1 MCGISGIAA
10 GKLEPQQLEAAIQS
24 MARAIVHRGPDGL
37 GIRTFYPP
45 RVSRSVGLAHNR
57 LAIIDLSPD
66 GAEPMTNEDGSVW
79 LTFNGEIYNFHDL
92 RARLERSGHRFHS
105 RTDAEV
111 ILHLYEEMGPECVR
125 EFEGI
130 FAFAILDLKRDSL
143 LLARDP
149 VGVKPLYYSALSDI
163 FVFGSEI
170 KALLASSRITPEVN
184 WQAVSDFFTLLYV
197 PGPETMFRGIF
208 QVPPAHTLEL
218 RLPDLSFTIQR
229 YWDVKQDSAVESASY
244 DDLKLRIRESLA
256 ASVRRQLVSD
266 VPLGLFLSGGI
277 DSTIVAGLA
286 KEAKAD
292 IHSYTLSLQGDS
304 YKYFDE
310 SQKAR
315 AVARHLGTVHRE
327 LQLDPPDAIDMLD
340 LLEFFDQP
348 FANPTTYLMYQLSR
362 KAREHI
368 TVALCGAGGD
378 ELFAGY
384 PRSQAVR
391 LARRLG
397 WIPSPFLKIGVG
409 ALRFFRDSHK
419 TPYLR
424 RARKFLAGISD
435 DFFTQYA
442 SWTYCLNEGDKR
454 SLLLPSSQGGSCQ
467 SLRPTPEV
475 LRQAFQESSIKEPDN
490 HVLHMDVKTYLP
502 GNILE
507 YTDRMSMAVAL
518 EVRVPI
524 LEAQFI
530 SLALNTPFAFKFR
543 GGRAKAILADTFPE
557 FFPAEAL
564 NAPKRGF
571 SAPLGLWITQILD
584 SYFDASLDRA
594 HSLRKKFGE
603 DMGAAW
609 NEGILDLSFIQ
620 SLREAHRRGRRDAS
634 HELFACILFDLW
646 WRKYIRQTQPII
658 HWHSG
663 GERLCASF
671 L

>member
-10 GKLEPQQLEAAIQS
+10 GNLDRQQLEATAQS
-24 MARAIVHRGPDGL
+24 MARALAHRGPDGT
-37 GIRTFYPP
+37 GIRTFHPP
-45 RVSRSVGLAHNR
+45 AISLSVGIAHNR

-66 GAEPMTNEDGSVW
+66 GAEPMTNEDASLW
-79 LTFNGEIYNFHDL
+79 LTFNGEIYNFQHL

-105 RTDAEV
+105 HTDAEV
-111 ILHLYEEMGPECVR
+111 ILHLYEEMGPACVQ
-125 EFEGI
+125 EFDGI
-130 FAFAILDLKRDSL
+130 FAFAILDLKSDSL
-143 LLARDP
+143 FLARDP
-149 VGVKPLYYSALSDI
+149 AGVKPLYYSASRDY

-170 KALLASSRITPEVN
+170 KSLLASSLITPEVN
-184 WQAVSDFFTLLYV
+184 WQAASDFFTLLYV
-197 PGPETMFRGIF
+197 PEPETMFRGIF
-208 QVPPAHTLEL
+208 QVPPAHALKV
-218 RLPDLSFTIQR
+218 RLSDLSFTLER
-229 YWDVKQDSAVESASY
+229 YWEVRPDPAVESAGY
-244 DDLKLRIRESLA
+244 DDLKSRIRESLA
-256 ASVRRQLVSD
+256 GAVRRQLVSD

-292 IHSYTLSLQGDS
+292 IHSYTLSLQGDA

-327 LQLDPPDAIDMLD
+327 LQLEPPDALDMLD

-384 PRSQAVR
+384 PRTRAVR

-397 WIPSPFLKIGVG
+397 WASPLLKIGGSVLG
-409 ALRFFRDSHK
+409 MVRDSHE

-424 RARKFLAGISD
+424 RARKFLAGLGD
-435 DFFTQYA
+435 DFFAQYTN
-442 SWTYCLNEGDKR
+442 WTYCLNESDKR
-454 SLLLPSSQGGSCQ
+454 SLLHPGSPGGSNQ
-467 SLRPTPEV
+467 PLRPTPEI
-475 LRQAFQESSIKEPDN
+475 LRMAYQESSLKELDN
-490 HVLHMDVKTYLP
+490 RVLHMDVKTFLP

-524 LEAQFI
+524 LDAPFI
-530 SLALNTPFAFKFR
+530 SLALNTPFAYKIR
-543 GGRAKAILADTFPE
+543 GGKAKAILADTFPE
-557 FFPAEAL
+557 FFPPEARH
-564 NAPKRGF
+564 APKRGF
-571 SAPLGLWITQILD
+571 SAPLGLWITQVLD
-584 SYFDASLDRA
+584 PYFDASLDRA
-594 HSLRKKFGE
+594 HPLRKRFGG
-603 DMGAAW
+603 DVGAAW
-609 NEGILDLSFIQ
+609 NEGILDFPFIQ
-620 SLREAHRRGRRDAS
+620 SLRDAHRRGRRDAS

-646 WRKYIRQTQPII
+646 WRKYIRQTQPIV

-663 GERLCASF
+663 GERLCASST
-671 L
+671 